1 MATVDTSGIDDLL
14 ESWDRLVRQFPDTK
28 RALLE
33 RLAPQM
39 LQAVRRAV
47 GGSGKVA
54 GWQEPHMGSGGGYAA
69 VRPRAETYQAT
80 RSGTRYAVGYITN
93 AIEGGHRH
101 GGPRGS
107 TKPDYHYRPRFKTA
121 AVPGRWFYAAV
132 RQELPGMLQSEIQ
145 QLLDMIADGLE
156 GNL

>member
-132 RQELPGMLQSEIQ
+132 RQELASLMEGEIQ
-145 QLLDMIADGLE
+145 ALAGEIKAGLE
-156 GNL
+156 GGL

>member
-14 ESWDRLVRQFPDTK
+14 ESWDRLVRQFPDAK

>member
-107 TKPDYHYRPRFKTA
+107 TKPDYHYRPRLNKA
-121 AVPGRWFYAAV
+121 ATPGKFFYRNA
-132 RQELPGMLQSEIQ
+132 RQGLASLTEGEIQ
-145 QLLDMIADGLE
+145 ALAGEIKAGLE
-156 GNL
+156 GGL

>member
-1 MATVDTSGIDDLL
+1 MATVDTSGIDDLR

-69 VRPRAETYQAT
+69 VRP
-80 RSGTRYAVGYITN
+80 
-93 AIEGGHRH
+93 

-132 RQELPGMLQSEIQ
+132 RQELPGMPQSEIQ